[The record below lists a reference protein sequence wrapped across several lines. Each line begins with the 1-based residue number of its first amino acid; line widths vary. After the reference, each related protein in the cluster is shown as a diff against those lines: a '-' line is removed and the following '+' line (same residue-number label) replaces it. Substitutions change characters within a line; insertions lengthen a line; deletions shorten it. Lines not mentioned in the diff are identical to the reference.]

1 METSVLRKR
10 LTETIEAARRTAA
23 ERRARSETASRDY
36 SQFLDTIAVPL
47 FRQIANILKASGYSF
62 TVFTPSGSVRLM
74 SDKASEDYI
83 ELSLDTSADEP
94 MVLGKS
100 SRARGRRVIESERA
114 IAEYSV
120 ANLTEDHVLNYV
132 LKELEPFVER

>member
-23 ERRARSETASRDY
+23 ERRARTETASRDY

-83 ELSLDTSADEP
+83 ELSLDTSGDEP
-94 MVLGKS
+94 MVIGKS
-100 SRARGRRVIESERA
+100 SRARGRRVLESERA

>member
-1 METSVLRKR
+1 METSDLRRR
-10 LTETIEAARRTAA
+10 LAETIDAARRTAA
-23 ERRARSETASRDY
+23 ERRARAETASRDY
-36 SQFLDTIAVPL
+36 SQFLDTVAVPL
-47 FRQIANILKASGYSF
+47 FRQVANILKASGYSF

-94 MVLGKS
+94 MVMGKS
-100 SRARGRRVIESERA
+100 SRARGRRVVESERA

>member
-23 ERRARSETASRDY
+23 DRRARADEAARAY
-36 SQFLDTIAVPL
+36 SQFLDTVAVPL

-62 TVFTPSGSVRLM
+62 TVFTPSGAVRLM
-74 SDKASEDYI
+74 SDKSSEDYI
-83 ELSLDTSADEP
+83 ELTLDSSGDEP
-94 MVLGKS
+94 MVMGRS
-100 SRARGRRVIESERA
+100 SRSRGRRVVESERA
-114 IAEYSV
+114 IAEQTV
-120 ANLTEDHVLNYV
+120 AHLTEEHVVQYL

>member
-10 LTETIEAARRTAA
+10 LTDTIEAARRTAA
-23 ERRARSETASRDY
+23 ERRARAEAASRDY
-36 SQFLDTIAVPL
+36 SQFLDAIAVPL

-62 TVFTPSGSVRLM
+62 TVFTPTGSVRLM

-94 MVLGKS
+94 MVIGKS
-100 SRARGRRVIESERA
+100 SRARGRRVLETERA
-114 IAEYSV
+114 IAEQTV

-132 LKELEPFVER
+132 LKELQPFVER

>member
-1 METSVLRKR
+1 METSVLRRR

-23 ERRARSETASRDY
+23 ARRARAEEAARAY

-47 FRQIANILKASGYSF
+47 FRQVANILKASGYSF
-62 TVFTPSGSVRLM
+62 TVFTPSGAVRLM
-74 SDKASEDYI
+74 SDKSSEDYI
-83 ELSLDTSADEP
+83 ELSLDSSGDEP
-94 MVLGKS
+94 MVMGKS

-114 IAEYSV
+114 IAEHTV
-120 ANLTEDHVLNYV
+120 AHLTEEHVLQYL

>member
-23 ERRARSETASRDY
+23 ERRARSEAASRDY

-47 FRQIANILKASGYSF
+47 FRQIANVLKASGYSF

-94 MVLGKS
+94 IVMCKS
-100 SRARGRRVIESERA
+100 SRARGRRVVESERA
-114 IAEYSV
+114 IAEYSE

>member
-10 LTETIEAARRTAA
+10 LTETIETARRTAA
-23 ERRARSETASRDY
+23 ERRARADAASRDY
-36 SQFLDTIAVPL
+36 AQFLDTVAVPL
-47 FRQIANILKASGYSF
+47 FRQIANVLKASGYSF

-83 ELSLDTSADEP
+83 ELTLDTSADEP

-100 SRARGRRVIESERA
+100 SRARGRRVLESERA
-114 IAEYSV
+114 IAEQTV

-132 LKELEPFVER
+132 LRELEPFVER